1 MKCIYLMKNNE
12 HFYHISKYVS
22 RLIAFFFENYIF
34 WNTIAD
40 SFDGLRLISEI
51 LQFVYSK
58 YT

>member
-1 MKCIYLMKNNE
+1 MNISTTSQNIFFIFTM
-12 HFYHISKYVS
+12 FYFTKS

-51 LQFVYSK
+51 LQFCVF
-58 YT
+58 